1 MSKVMLVEDDNN
13 LREIYGERLLAEG
26 YEIVSAGDGEE
37 ALSLAIKEKPDL
49 IVADVMMPK
58 ISGFDMLDILRQTPE
73 TKNTK
78 VVMMTALSQTE
89 DKARADKLGAN
100 KYLVKSQV
108 TLEDVVR
115 VVHDLLND
123 SGPAEIKDD
132 PDEPAVASD
141 STAPP
146 IMPTAQPVA
155 DTNTAATAPVPTE
168 DVKPSGPVNISVKEE
183 SDIPVVAPPPPA
195 NIIASAS
202 SDTGTTDTTS
212 ATSTS
217 DAVSNVNQQIDD
229 FANTTDKTEVKQV
242 PVTENIQPPITQDA
256 VEPASARKKIIEP
269 IEGLPETPDIN
280 ELYQKELASE
290 EAAAKLTT
298 DPNAGSTIGTPTQN
312 PNPISSEAPE
322 AAAQPL
328 EATDNSQISGL
339 TLDDTQPTP
348 PPNPDDDKSKS
359 GPNLDQIAL

>member
-155 DTNTAATAPVPTE
+155 NTNTAATAPVPTE
-168 DVKPSGPVNISVKEE
+168 DVKPSGSVNINVKEE
-183 SDIPVVAPPPPA
+183 PDIPIASPPA
-195 NIIASAS
+195 SPIASAS
-202 SDTGTTDTTS
+202 SDTDTAS

-242 PVTENIQPPITQDA
+242 PVTKNIQPPITQDTA
-256 VEPASARKKIIEP
+256 EPASARKKIIEP

-290 EAAAKLTT
+290 EAAAKLTAN
-298 DPNAGSTIGTPTQN
+298 PNAGSTIGAPTQN

-348 PPNPDDDKSKS
+348 PPNPDDKPKS